1 MTSDVGSGGQKR
13 GADVWAFPYS
23 SGRMV
28 WEDELHPAVQL
39 IYRGPGGCFLAA
51 NPGRR
56 KMKTDE
62 EKELRFLLQTR
73 WGPSAGML
81 VELYESFKKMLLF
94 SRCFISTNSFR
105 RGYEGMRAGWS
116 TGSRFQMQPKSYW
129 V

>member
-1 MTSDVGSGGQKR
+1 
-13 GADVWAFPYS
+13 
-23 SGRMV
+23 MV
-28 WEDELHPAVQL
+28 WEGKLHPAVQL
-39 IYRGPGGCFLAA
+39 IYRGPGGYFLAA